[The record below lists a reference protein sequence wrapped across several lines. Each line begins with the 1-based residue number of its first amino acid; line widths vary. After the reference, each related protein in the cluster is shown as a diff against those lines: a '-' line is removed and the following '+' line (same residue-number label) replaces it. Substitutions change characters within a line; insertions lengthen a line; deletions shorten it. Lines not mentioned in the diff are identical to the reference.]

1 MTIYIFFSFI
11 IPLLFT
17 LLIFILRSINP
28 EIISK
33 EFVSGANLTSIVHF
47 LVMIVIAIPTD
58 LGVVP
63 DEINTKNSTYV
74 KWNEYEIQGKDTVNT
89 IQHINV
95 ISNKK

>member
-17 LLIFILRSINP
+17 LLLFILRSISP

-33 EFVSGANLTSIVHF
+33 EFVLGAYLTSFVHF
-47 LVMIVIAIPTD
+47 IVMVLISIPTN
-58 LGVVP
+58 LGVVQ
-63 DEINTKNSTYV
+63 DEINIKDGTYV

-89 IQHINV
+89 IQHISV